1 MDIKEI
7 IKNPDYR
14 DILKKAVKIEQSKE
28 YKRDTD
34 GWAYSDLPADPLKI
48 NKLVQKG
55 IIKITLSTN
64 SGKWYR
70 LINLEET
77 KKILDEYIEEDT
89 VFIEKE
95 IIMKETTLTEE
106 DKQRFTEIL
115 KEHDGLDYWKDY
127 VAPVVMGRENMKKA
141 ALLMLASMW
150 DKPEY
155 DEKNRINIIFHGK
168 PGTGKSAFKN
178 FLVRDFSAIDING
191 DRVSQADLTYN
202 KMTEELGCLARADK
216 GIIAIEEADKMDKKS
231 FGSILTSCGET
242 GYIAIRDK
250 KIKAETKGLLLAN
263 DISKWAPEVL
273 NRFTFRIETK
283 KLDDIILSKALDYRY
298 KYWNKAKPSGTID
311 DLRKFLKWIHDY
323 EPEIQDLDKIQKFK
337 EDNIKWFDD
346 IRMGLEVMR
355 IALTIG
361 RLNREP
367 VTVDTYM
374 RACKLY
380 HELNN
385 GHFNE

>member
-7 IKNPDYR
+7 IKKPEFR
-14 DILKKAVKIEQSKE
+14 EILKKAVEYEQDRKFE
-28 YKRDTD
+28 RDTD
-34 GWAYSDLPADPLKI
+34 GWSYSDLPAEPLKI

-55 IIKITLSTN
+55 IIKITLKTN
-64 SGKWYR
+64 SGTWMR
-70 LINLEET
+70 LADFDET
-77 KKILDEYIEEDT
+77 KKILDEYVEEDNM
-89 VFIEKE
+89 FIEKE
-95 IIMKETTLTEE
+95 LIIKETVLTEE
-106 DKQRFTEIL
+106 DEQRFTEIL
-115 KEHDGLDYWKDY
+115 KEHDGLEYWKDY
-127 VAPVVMGRENMKKA
+127 IAPVVMGRENMKKA
-141 ALLMLASMW
+141 VLLMLASMW

-155 DEKNRINIIFHGK
+155 DEKNRINIIFHGR

-178 FLVRDFSAIDING
+178 FLVREFGAIDING

-216 GIIAIEEADKMDKKS
+216 SIIAIEESDKMEKKA
-231 FGSILTSCGET
+231 FGSILTSLGET

-298 KYWNKAKPSGTID
+298 KYWNKEKPSGTIN

-355 IALTIG
+355 ISLTIS
-361 RLNREP
+361 RLNMKP
-367 VTVDTYM
+367 VTVDTYI

-380 HELNN
+380 HEMNN